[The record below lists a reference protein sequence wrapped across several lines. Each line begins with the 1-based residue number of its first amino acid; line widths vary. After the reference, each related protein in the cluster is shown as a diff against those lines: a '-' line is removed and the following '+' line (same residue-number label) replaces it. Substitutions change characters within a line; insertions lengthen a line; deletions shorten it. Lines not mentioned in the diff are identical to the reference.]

1 MDLEDEEA
9 PPLIDLTDGSA
20 QNLTGSSPVVP
31 LQELSL
37 SKVPLTIVTGELL
50 FQNTTLVYM

>member
-1 MDLEDEEA
+1 MDLDDEEA

-20 QNLTGSSPVVP
+20 QDLTGSSPVVH

-50 FQNTTLVYM
+50 VQNMTLIYM